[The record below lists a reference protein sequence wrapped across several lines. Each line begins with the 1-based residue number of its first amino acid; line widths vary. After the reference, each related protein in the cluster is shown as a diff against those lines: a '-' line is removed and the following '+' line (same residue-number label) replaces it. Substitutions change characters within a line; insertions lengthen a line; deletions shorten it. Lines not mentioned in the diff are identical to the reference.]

1 MKEPTRSQLSTAEA
15 PRLELR
21 LLYPPDVTDL
31 DMVLLLRTLRAA
43 PLGQGLFYGLQGLF
57 AAGDGMILEVTAS
70 TSLLQFWALCSQMV
84 IVNGSR
90 ALIYSDATAEHW
102 TRTMDAVVRNNEP
115 ECAPK
120 LRWRGSMHGGRAI
133 ATPTATT
140 ATLSAARRIGRRP
153 ATAHDNTA
161 VISVRGE
168 TGLEDAAMLQH
179 IMAHITEKLRIA
191 TTPAVN
197 VEAPRPGEFAP
208 FIRPDGSAEPGK
220 TRMICRTVE
229 EVTQLYAAL
238 NGQHVSIGTDLL
250 GVHVQNDAIAAGPL
264 TGGRK
269 GARR

>member
-1 MKEPTRSQLSTAEA
+1 MLSTAWAPYVRRVSYSAVPSEMVLPGKSIPRHCHMGLAIFEVAHGAHRAPAQMVAVAAPLVVMAAAKVAILDFPAEVITPLYAMLGGPLFRGLQMKEPTRSQLSTAEA

-133 ATPTATT
+133 ATPAATT

-161 VISVRGE
+161 VISVRGR
-168 TGLEDAAMLQH
+168 LA
-179 IMAHITEKLRIA
+179 
-191 TTPAVN
+191 
-197 VEAPRPGEFAP
+197 
-208 FIRPDGSAEPGK
+208 
-220 TRMICRTVE
+220 
-229 EVTQLYAAL
+229 
-238 NGQHVSIGTDLL
+238 
-250 GVHVQNDAIAAGPL
+250 
-264 TGGRK
+264 
-269 GARR
+269 

>member
-1 MKEPTRSQLSTAEA
+1 
-15 PRLELR
+15 
-21 LLYPPDVTDL
+21 
-31 DMVLLLRTLRAA
+31 
-43 PLGQGLFYGLQGLF
+43 
-57 AAGDGMILEVTAS
+57 
-70 TSLLQFWALCSQMV
+70 
-84 IVNGSR
+84 
-90 ALIYSDATAEHW
+90 
-102 TRTMDAVVRNNEP
+102 
-115 ECAPK
+115 
-120 LRWRGSMHGGRAI
+120 
-133 ATPTATT
+133 
-140 ATLSAARRIGRRP
+140 
-153 ATAHDNTA
+153 
-161 VISVRGE
+161 
-168 TGLEDAAMLQH
+168 
-179 IMAHITEKLRIA
+179 MAHITEQLRIA